1 MLLKNH
7 NNRVPENLSTLKEV
21 FKKVTK
27 LHQDITNGI
36 RDIDNEQIYGA
47 IDNFILL
54 KAYIYIV
61 EYHLWRLELLKKI
74 RYVLEQDSS
83 LYSKDSIEHTQY
95 NQNIVFIQKDLDYSY
110 KRKKIFIKKVN
121 ALKDIL

>member
-110 KRKKIFIKKVN
+110 KRMKIFIKKVN